1 MRKAFIIL
9 TGIIFTLLTA
19 TCKQF
24 TADIDDYLG
33 YWAAEAYITDSSIKA
48 VVQNDVNSIASVPSA
63 EDVPITFTL
72 QNPKSFPLDLPP
84 EADAEK
90 NVIVFEHL
98 PKAPVAGR
106 DYTLTQSE
114 DRQSLLLTYKASF
127 LQAHEW
133 GEQDLSSVL
142 TLYATDGRKFK
153 QTYTFTVKA
162 NTPPPK
168 PVFTVVKTKGSPAYY
183 VLCIMAPGMDKKVPG
198 GLLHKDLARVEIN
211 ETSYSFSVNEAQTAF
226 TKPEGD
232 VFITRSEVEKLTE
245 PGADDVPAGGWA
257 LYYKTDVEV
266 KDGAVKKEYTVRL
279 ADAQGLVSDILN
291 ASTKPNK
298 AEAEQVRITKGTVSG
313 SGSGDADNPVIIG
326 TDSSGAVLS
335 VSSATANTTVHCTVS
350 EIGGST
356 PVKYDGNP
364 VTVPLPL
371 NGAGEKRY
379 KLEYYTDGEGF
390 AATPV
395 KTIYYKVVQGHTVIF
410 DANEGAYPDGAATV
424 SKTALHG
431 TRISQPDPPP
441 TRVGYG
447 VTGWYKSADGSGAAW
462 NFDTDTVTGD
472 IRLYAKWMAGVVS
485 YTVEHYQQ
493 NIDET
498 YPSSATETE
507 SKTGATG
514 QSAAYNSKTYEG
526 FTYRSTLT
534 EINGVVQT
542 SGTIAGDNSTVVK
555 LYYQP
560 NDITVTFN
568 LDGGNIG
575 GNPSNVTKTGKYG
588 AAFTAPV
595 NPDKTGYTFS
605 SWQPVGDAPALS
617 LTFPAKNA
625 EYKANWT
632 ANTYTVR
639 FSVYGGTGGTLKAK
653 PEGSTEKTTRTT
665 DTVSVE
671 HGKKVDFTAEPDEGY
686 EVDGWTGATAGTPNT
701 TATLSNV
708 TTDNINVIMKFKK
721 KVYEVTFSVAAG
733 EGSLKGEGGGY
744 INTATGNTSE
754 TLTVP
759 HGGNVDFTATPATS
773 GSWEVAEWKKG
784 NVAVN
789 GTNSTYMLSNVTAD
803 TTVTVKFYQSEI
815 DGTAPMAWRALLNAV
830 RDAPKNA
837 TIKIN
842 GEIKATIANDN
853 KGEIVINKNLTIK
866 GKTGAG
872 SDKLNAI
879 TLSRIFKVKDGTALT
894 LENITLKNGEADN
907 GGGVYNEGT
916 LIMKGSAT
924 VAPSAGAG
932 KNDVYLAS
940 GAMIT
945 VNSTLS
951 PTDGIAAYIT
961 PGSYAEGRQVL
972 NGSGFGSGYYKFEVT
987 PESSTAEWVIKSDG
1001 CLKKAKDVVSSS
1013 SATPWKDLK
1022 TVITSAHD
1030 GDIIVING
1038 EIKATAASDNNG
1050 GITINKS
1057 ITIKGKN
1064 KDTAILNANKD
1075 ENGKFPHYIFFVNG
1089 GKTVTLQNLTL
1100 TGGINSNKG
1109 GAIHI
1114 GASTH
1119 GNTVKMIN
1127 CIIKDNTATGDGG
1140 GGVYIGRMGTF
1151 TMDGESSRIT
1161 NNYVSG
1167 TGTGFAVYIDD
1178 EGTFNWIKGSIS
1190 NNGGSDK
1197 AVHKEPDGEFNN
1209 PENYTAY

>member
-98 PKAPVAGR
+98 PKAPAAGR

-142 TLYATDGRKFK
+142 TLYATDGRQFK
-153 QTYTFTVKA
+153 QRYTFTVKA

-168 PVFTVVKTKGSPAYY
+168 PSFTVVKTKGSPAYY

-279 ADAQGLVSDILN
+279 ADAKGLVSPVLN

-298 AEAEQVRITKGTVSG
+298 AETEIVSITKGTKSSG
-313 SGSGDADNPVIIG
+313 SGSESDPVIIG
-326 TDSSGAVLS
+326 TDNTGAELTI
-335 VSSATANTTVHCTVS
+335 SSATGGTTVHCTLTDT
-350 EIGGST
+350 GSAASSQ
-356 PVKYDGNP
+356 YNGNP

-371 NGAGEKRY
+371 NGAGEKQY

-390 AATPV
+390 AATAV
-395 KTIYYKVVQGHTVIF
+395 KTVYYTIRERYTVTF
-410 DANEGAYPDGAATV
+410 DADGGTPVPDAQTVLHGGKVADPSASV
-424 SKTALHG
+424 SKTGFYL
-431 TRISQPDPPP
+431 D
-441 TRVGYG
+441 
-447 VTGWYKSADGSGAAW
+447 GWYTENAHTHKWDFNTG
-462 NFDTDTVTGD
+462 TVTSNMT
-472 IRLYAKWMAGVVS
+472 LYANWIPDSGIAYK
-485 YTVEHYQQ
+485 VEHYQQ
-493 NIDET
+493 NINDDN
-498 YPSSATETE
+498 YPASPTNTDNE
-507 SKTGATG
+507 
-514 QSAAYNSKTYEG
+514 
-526 FTYRSTLT
+526 
-534 EINGVVQT
+534 
-542 SGTIAGDNSTVVK
+542 SGTTGTNAAVTLRNYPGFEPGTYTPATIASGGNTVVK
-555 LYYQP
+555 VYYQRKQ
-560 NDITVTFN
+560 ITVTFKLN
-568 LDGGNIG
+568 GGNISG
-575 GNPSNVTKTGKYG
+575 DSNDVTRTGKYG

-866 GKTGAG
+866 GKTGAS

-879 TLSRIFKVKDGTALT
+879 TQSRIFKVNTGNTLT

-940 GAMIT
+940 AAMIT
-945 VNSTLS
+945 VNSTLI

-961 PGSYAEGRQVL
+961 PESYAEGRQVL

>member
-142 TLYATDGRKFK
+142 TLYATDGRQFK
-153 QTYTFTVKA
+153 QRYTFTVKA

-168 PVFTVVKTKGSPAYY
+168 PSFTVVKTKGSPAYY

-326 TDSSGAVLS
+326 TDSSGAELS

-410 DANEGAYPDGAATV
+410 DANGGAYPDGAATV

-431 TRISQPDPPP
+431 TTISPPDTLP
-441 TRVGYG
+441 VQQGFG
-447 VTGWYKSADGSGAAW
+447 VTDWYKSADGSGAAW
-462 NFDTDTVTGD
+462 NFDTDTVTSD
-472 IRLYAKWMAGVVS
+472 IRLYAQWTAGVVS
-485 YTVEHYQQ
+485 YKVEHYQQ
-493 NIDET
+493 NINDDN
-498 YPSSATETE
+498 YPASPTHTDNE
-507 SKTGATG
+507 SGMTGNQLSIGNGITLKN
-514 QSAAYNSKTYEG
+514 YPG
-526 FTYRSTLT
+526 FEYDYMNPADPK
-534 EINGVVQT
+534 IGADGN
-542 SGTIAGDNSTVVK
+542 TVVK
-555 LYYQP
+555 VYYKRKQ
-560 NDITVTFN
+560 ITVTFN
-568 LDGGNIG
+568 LNGGNIS
-575 GNPSNVTKTGKYG
+575 GNTSDVTSTDKYG
-588 AAFTAPV
+588 ATLTKPADPTKP
-595 NPDKTGYTFS
+595 GYTFN
-605 SWQPVGDAPALS
+605 SWQPVGDAPALPS
-617 LTFPAKNA
+617 AFPAKNA
-625 EYKANWT
+625 EYKAQW
-632 ANTYTVR
+632 
-639 FSVYGGTGGTLKAK
+639 
-653 PEGSTEKTTRTT
+653 
-665 DTVSVE
+665 
-671 HGKKVDFTAEPDEGY
+671 
-686 EVDGWTGATAGTPNT
+686 TPNT
-701 TATLSNV
+701 YYVQFNGQGNDGGSMGIQTFTYGITQNLSKNTFTKTGHTFKGWAKTSTGSKEYDDEQEV
-708 TTDNINVIMKFKK
+708 SNLTPSANNTVILYA
-721 KVYEVTFSVAAG
+721 VWEIDTYTVTFSVAAG

-744 INTATGNTSE
+744 INTATGNTSVP
-754 TLTVP
+754 LTVP
-759 HGGNVDFTATPATS
+759 QGGNVDFTATPAAS
-773 GSWEVAEWKKG
+773 GLWEVAGWTK
-784 NVAVN
+784 NNAAVN
-789 GTNSTYMLSNVTAD
+789 GTNSTYTLSNVTAD
-803 TTVTVKFYQSEI
+803 TAVTVKFYQSEI

-830 RDAPKNA
+830 SDAPENA

-842 GEIKATIANDN
+842 GEIKATTANDN

-879 TLSRIFKVKDGTALT
+879 TQSRIFKVNTGNTLT

-940 GAMIT
+940 AAMIT
-945 VNSTLS
+945 VNSTLI

-961 PGSYAEGRQVL
+961 PESYAEGRQVL
-972 NGSGFGSGYYKFEVT
+972 NGSGVRSGYYKFEVT

-1001 CLKKAKDVVSSS
+1001 CLKKAENVVSSS

-1038 EIKATAASDNNG
+1038 EIKATDAPDNYG

-1064 KDTAILNANKD
+1064 KDTAILNANKN
-1075 ENGKFPHYIFFVNG
+1075 ENGKFPHRIFYVSVN
-1089 GKTVTLQNLTL
+1089 KTVTLQNLTL
-1100 TGGINSNKG
+1100 TGGVSDNDG
-1109 GAIHI
+1109 GAIFI
-1114 GASTH
+1114 AAASSSTT
-1119 GNTVKMIN
+1119 GSKVKMIN
-1127 CIIKDNTATGDGG
+1127 CIIKDNAATSDGG
-1140 GGVYIGRMGTF
+1140 GGVYIGRNGTF

>member
-33 YWAAEAYITDSSIKA
+33 YWAAETYITDSSIKA

-142 TLYATDGRKFK
+142 TLYATDGRQFK
-153 QTYTFTVKA
+153 QRYTFTVKA

-168 PVFTVVKTKGSPAYY
+168 PSFTVVKTKGSPAYY

-232 VFITRSEVEKLTE
+232 VFITRPEVEKLTE

-266 KDGAVKKEYTVRL
+266 KDGAVKKEYTVCL
-279 ADAQGLVSDILN
+279 ADAQGLVSGILN

-313 SGSGDADNPVIIG
+313 SGNGDADNPVIIG
-326 TDSSGAVLS
+326 TDSSGAELS
-335 VSSATANTTVHCTVS
+335 ASSATANTTVHCTVS
-350 EIGGST
+350 EIGGSA

-410 DANEGAYPDGAATV
+410 DANGEAYPDGATVV

-431 TRISQPDPPP
+431 TTISPPDTLP
-441 TRVGYG
+441 VKLGFG

-462 NFDTDTVTGD
+462 NFDTDIVTGD
-472 IRLYAKWMAGVVS
+472 IRLYAKWMADVVS
-485 YTVEHYQQ
+485 YKVEHYQQ

-514 QSAAYNSKTYEG
+514 QNAVYNSKTYEG
-526 FTYRSTLT
+526 FTYQSHLT
-534 EINGVVQT
+534 TINGTQQL
-542 SGTIAGDNSTVVK
+542 SGFIAGDNSTVVK
-555 LYYQP
+555 LYYQRKQ
-560 NDITVTFN
+560 ITVTFK
-568 LDGGNIG
+568 LDGGKID
-575 GNPSNVTKTGKYG
+575 GNPSDVTSTDKYG
-588 AAFTAPV
+588 ATLTKPADPTKP
-595 NPDKTGYTFS
+595 GYTFN
-605 SWQPVGDAPALS
+605 SWQPVGDAPALPS
-617 LTFPAKNA
+617 AFPAKNA
-625 EYKANWT
+625 EYKARW
-632 ANTYTVR
+632 
-639 FSVYGGTGGTLKAK
+639 
-653 PEGSTEKTTRTT
+653 
-665 DTVSVE
+665 
-671 HGKKVDFTAEPDEGY
+671 
-686 EVDGWTGATAGTPNT
+686 TPNT
-701 TATLSNV
+701 YKVRFQGNGEDSGSMGIQTFTYGITQNLSKN
-708 TTDNINVIMKFKK
+708 TFTKTGHKFKGWAK
-721 KVYEVTFSVAAG
+721 TSTGSKEYDDEQEVSNLTPSANITVILYAVWEIDTYTVTFSVAAG

-744 INTATGNTSE
+744 INTATGNTSVS
-754 TLTVP
+754 LTVP
-759 HGGNVDFTATPATS
+759 QGGNVDFTATPAAS

-830 RDAPKNA
+830 SDAPENA

-842 GEIKATIANDN
+842 GEIKATTANDN

-866 GKTGAG
+866 GKTGAS

-879 TLSRIFKVKDGTALT
+879 TQSRIFKVNTGNTLT

-940 GAMIT
+940 AAMIT
-945 VNSTLS
+945 VNSTLI

-961 PGSYAEGRQVL
+961 PESYAEGRQVL
-972 NGSGFGSGYYKFEVT
+972 NGSGVRSGYYKFEVT

-1038 EIKATAASDNNG
+1038 EIKATDAPDNYG

-1064 KDTAILNANKD
+1064 KDTAILNANKN
-1075 ENGKFPHYIFFVNG
+1075 ENGKFPHRIFYVSVN
-1089 GKTVTLQNLTL
+1089 KTVTLQNLTL
-1100 TGGINSNKG
+1100 TGGVSDNDG
-1109 GAIHI
+1109 GAIFI
-1114 GASTH
+1114 AAASSSTT
-1119 GNTVKMIN
+1119 GSKVKMIN
-1127 CIIKDNTATGDGG
+1127 CIIKDNAATSDGG
-1140 GGVYIGRMGTF
+1140 GGVYIGRNGTF